1 MDTQPPP
8 HPPPPYPPTAE
19 SPMDALRP
27 SGRTRPHEPG
37 SPTDAPARSV
47 RQRTSEPSAPGP
59 SDLPAGPAARAPL
72 PGAAPQGLAPRA
84 RLIPPSPPRPATPP
98 PLDADPDGTAVPPAR
113 ESPPPGSLDP
123 DGYDAELRDA
133 ASWLMDLLNHAPAQ
147 PPEMLQPSDEEEPHA
162 ASEAES
168 ASGLPPLHAEP
179 APAVETAARRLL
191 RYRNGTEADDAA
203 PAGAVPWD
211 AEAELALDLA
221 RQTQPLGREMAW
233 WTGGTAAPGDRFDDE
248 LHAPAFNRLLARLR
262 ETLSAEASSATAAER
277 TGQVAAVIDAIHQS
291 PALREQVFLVAQTA
305 LGSCADNVLE
315 GFSKILLAVRDHQMV
330 DGIRSGR
337 VDAAQFHRWADQQL
351 RLMLLESEVHRFIE
365 QQLRRPDLEDRLR
378 KRLTEEPLETMVHAK
393 QSLRER
399 LDLPEGTVS
408 GTTGRGVSGLR
419 QEQLAALEQ
428 AVLRQANHPAT
439 RSDFLMGHSTW
450 RAGMQA
456 LHPEEFRAHVQ
467 ARDADAFFDQ
477 DVPEDLEGQA
487 DYAARARAVEAH
499 WRHEEDRLLR
509 RLAGFDAPGHGPAG
523 PGPSGP

>member
-1 MDTQPPP
+1 
-8 HPPPPYPPTAE
+8 
-19 SPMDALRP
+19 MDALRP

-37 SPTDAPARSV
+37 SPTDATARSV
-47 RQRTSEPSAPGP
+47 RQRTSDPSAPGP

-72 PGAAPQGLAPRA
+72 PGATPQGLAPRA
-84 RLIPPSPPRPATPP
+84 RLISPSPPRPATQP
-98 PLDADPDGTAVPPAR
+98 PLDADPGGTAAPPRR
-113 ESPPPGSLDP
+113 ESPPPGSPDP
-123 DGYDAELRDA
+123 DGYGTELRAA

-147 PPEMLQPSDEEEPHA
+147 PPETLQPSDEEERHA
-162 ASEAES
+162 TTEAES
-168 ASGLPPLHAEP
+168 SSSPQPPHAEP
-179 APAVETAARRLL
+179 AAAVETAARQLL
-191 RYRNGTEADDAA
+191 RYRNDTEADDAA
-203 PAGAVPWD
+203 PSGAVPWD

-221 RQTQPLGREMAW
+221 RQTQPLAREMAW
-233 WTGGTAAPGDRFDDE
+233 WTGSTAAPGDRFDGE
-248 LHAPAFNRLLARLR
+248 PHAPAFNRLLARLR
-262 ETLSAEASSATAAER
+262 ETLSAEACSATAAER

-291 PALREQVFLVAQTA
+291 PALRGQVFLVAQTA

-351 RLMLLESEVHRFIE
+351 RLTLLESEVHRFIE
-365 QQLRRPDLEDRLR
+365 RQLRRPDLEDRLR

-408 GTTGRGVSGLR
+408 GTTGRGVSGL
-419 QEQLAALEQ
+419 QQDQLATLEQ
-428 AVLRQANHPAT
+428 AVLRQAHHPAT

-467 ARDADAFFDQ
+467 TRDADAFFDQ

-499 WRHEEDRLLR
+499 WRREEDRLLR

-523 PGPSGP
+523 PGPSGS